1 MANPADWDLGENNRF
16 VIQRRLGQGGFGV
29 VYRAYDKKRDQVVA
43 LKTLRRMEPE
53 GLYRFK
59 REFRILADILH
70 PNLVV
75 LYELLSEREEWFFTM
90 ELIDG
95 VSILEHSRG
104 GIRAFS
110 PDSSP
115 EWLTPRPIDF
125 PTQDSDLPTIEKLDD
140 SQTQVISPKVPDKI
154 PTPPSS
160 VHIDRLRES
169 FRQLAGALCALH
181 EAGVVHRDIKPSNVL
196 VARDGRVVLLD
207 FGLALELSSEDLAQ
221 TVQMAGTPAYI
232 APEQAEGGLTSA
244 AGDWYCVGVMLYEA
258 LTGRMPYAGSMI
270 DVLNAKRTQ
279 DPVPP
284 QEIVSGLPEDLCL
297 LCQDLMHRD
306 PKARPTGQQ
315 ILDRFGGAHAGDRQK
330 IAREASGQRDRPFV
344 GRKSHLHA
352 LDEAFEAA
360 RQGRAGV
367 VHIRGRSGMGKSSL
381 VRRFLQKLRQREP
394 DVVLV
399 AGRCYE
405 REIVPYKG
413 VDSLIDDLS
422 RFLQRL
428 PAAEAEKFMPR
439 DVSALSR
446 LFPVLRQV
454 ESVTS
459 ARGRMPDVLDP
470 QELRRRG
477 FAALRELLARL
488 ADRMS
493 VVLFVDDLQWSDLDS
508 VALLAE
514 LMQPPDPP
522 PLLLIL
528 SYRSEEFEGNPV
540 IQKLR
545 AAGADPTVSAS
556 VTDLEVVE
564 LDEAEARTLAAELI
578 ERVPKSAG
586 IHADIIAKES
596 GGHPLFL
603 DELVRH
609 AGLDEGAAEKS
620 SPSEATLD
628 EMIHARVNALPEAAR
643 KLLEAGAVA
652 GKPIKLEVVARAAG
666 VSKDSNEILRH
677 LTGAHLMRTRTSRE
691 TQMVETYHDRIRETV
706 TSYLA
711 PIALKATHSS
721 LALALQEL
729 DEDEPEA
736 LAIHFREAG
745 EHAEAARYAVLA
757 AGRAEEALAFDQAA
771 QFYKLALDLRQAQ
784 GEEARTLQAKL
795 GGALANAGRGA
806 EAANAYLAAASGAQ
820 PEQVLD
826 LERRAAEQLL
836 ISGHVDDG
844 LAVLRRVLS
853 MVGMRL
859 SKTPRGALLSLLLR
873 RAWIR
878 MRGLGFRERTTSEI
892 SAEDLR
898 RVDTSWSVAIGLGM
912 SEPIQGAEFQG
923 RHLLLALRA
932 GELTRVT
939 RATAV
944 EVGYSAQPGMKNY
957 ARVKKLIDHTMA
969 LSKRANTPYTTGLA
983 LLNKGIA
990 GLLCGR
996 FLEGKECSGQAET
1009 ILREQCTGVTWELD
1023 TAQLFGLFCMLW
1035 RGDYGEMLLRYNNCK
1050 KQAEDRGDLY
1060 FLSWLRPR
1068 CSYVLSL
1075 AANDPE
1081 RAEEEERIGIAAWP
1095 RREFDL
1101 LRYEDTFVQTDIFLY
1116 KNQPL
1121 EAWNF
1126 LESQWPALSRSL
1138 VLRIQIIF
1146 IEAQILRARSLLAL
1160 AAGEQKH
1167 KKMSVQR
1174 VLSLVDDCA
1183 RKLDDQKAPWA
1194 SALALHFRACAAATR
1209 GNDRDALE
1217 LIATAEKGLA
1227 EAHLAPYA
1235 MAARRRRGEM
1245 IGGDEGEALIQ
1256 SADMTL
1262 ASLPVKNPAR
1272 VTEWLAPGK
1281 WTRR

>member
-1 MANPADWDLGENNRF
+1 MPQPADWDLGENNRF
-16 VIQRRLGQGGFGV
+16 AIQRRLGQGGFGV
-29 VYRAYDKKRDQVVA
+29 VYRAYDKKREQVVA
-43 LKTLRRMEPE
+43 LKTLRRMDPE

-75 LYELLSEREEWFFTM
+75 LYELLSERDDWFFTM
-90 ELIDG
+90 ELVDG
-95 VSILEHSRG
+95 VSILEYVRG
-104 GIRAFS
+104 GVRAAN

-115 EWLTPRPIDF
+115 DWLTPRPADF
-125 PTQDSDLPTIEKLDD
+125 PLQNVEPPTLDTLNGAHTQE
-140 SQTQVISPKVPDKI
+140 ISPRKSEGVGV
-154 PTPPSS
+154 PPSP
-160 VHIDRLRES
+160 VRIDRLRES

-232 APEQAEGGLTSA
+232 APEQAAGGLTSA

-258 LTGRMPYAGSMI
+258 LTGRMPFAGSMI

-279 DPVPP
+279 DPAPP
-284 QEIVSGLPEDLCL
+284 QEIVSGLPEDLCK
-297 LCQDLMHRD
+297 LCQDLLQRD
-306 PKARPTGQQ
+306 PKARPMGQQ
-315 ILDRFGGAHAGDRQK
+315 TLTLLGGPHAGTRQK
-330 IAREASGQRDRPFV
+330 SARDAPGQRDRPFV
-344 GRKSHLHA
+344 GRKSHLHS

-367 VHIRGRSGMGKSSL
+367 VHIRGRSGMGKSTL
-381 VRRFLQKLRQREP
+381 VRRFLEKLRQREP

-428 PAAEAEKFMPR
+428 PATEAEKFMPR

-454 ESVTS
+454 DSVTA
-459 ARGRMPDVLDP
+459 ARGRMPDVVDP

-528 SYRSEEFEGNPV
+528 CYRSEEAEGNPV
-540 IQKLR
+540 IQKLC
-545 AAGADPTVSAS
+545 AAGADPASAAS
-556 VTDLEVVE
+556 VTDLQVVE
-564 LDEAEARTLAAELI
+564 LDEEEARALAVELI
-578 ERVPKSAG
+578 ERIPMSAG
-586 IHADIIAKES
+586 IHANAIAKES

-609 AGLDEGAAEKS
+609 AGLDEGTGVKTGPA
-620 SPSEATLD
+620 EATLE
-628 EMIHARVNALPEAAR
+628 EMIHARVNTLPEPAR
-643 KLLEAGAVA
+643 RLLEAGAVA
-652 GKPIKLEVVARAAG
+652 GKPIRLEVVARAAG

-677 LTGAHLMRTRTSRE
+677 LTGAHLMRTRTARE
-691 TQMVETYHDRIRETV
+691 TQMVESYHDRIRETV
-706 TSYLA
+706 TSHLTLEE
-711 PIALKATHSS
+711 LKTTHHS

-729 DEDEPEA
+729 GEDEPEA
-736 LAIHFREAG
+736 LAIHFREGG
-745 EHAEAARYAVLA
+745 EPAQAARYAVLA
-757 AGRAEEALAFDQAA
+757 AARAEEALAFDQAA
-771 QFYKLALDLRQAQ
+771 QLYKFALDLHQAQ
-784 GEEARTLQAKL
+784 GEEARTLQTKL

-806 EAANAYLAAASGAQ
+806 EAANAYLAAARGA
-820 PEQVLD
+820 PPDQVLD

-859 SKTPRGALLSLLLR
+859 SKTPRGALISLLFR

-878 MRGLGFRERTTSEI
+878 LRGLGFRERSVSEI

-898 RVDTSWSVAIGLGM
+898 KVDTCWSVAIGLGM

-932 GELTRVT
+932 GELTRVA
-939 RATAV
+939 RALAV
-944 EVGYSAQPGMKNY
+944 ETGYSAQPGGFSH
-957 ARVKKLIDHTMA
+957 ARTQGLIARTLE
-969 LSKRANTPYTTGLA
+969 LSKRANAPYTTGLA
-983 LLNKGIA
+983 ILNKGIA
-990 GLLCGR
+990 GMLGGR
-996 FLEGKECSGQAET
+996 FSEGKECAGQAET

-1023 TAQLFGLFCMLW
+1023 TAQLFGFFCMLW
-1035 RGDYGEMLLRYNNCK
+1035 RGDYGEMLQRYNVCR

-1060 FLSWLRPR
+1060 LLSWLRPR
-1068 CSYVLSL
+1068 ISYVLAL
-1075 AANDPE
+1075 AADDPQ
-1081 RAEEEERIGIAAWP
+1081 RAEEEERIGIAGWP

-1101 LRYEDTFVQTDIFLY
+1101 LRYEDVFVQTDIHLY
-1116 KNQPL
+1116 KNQPQA
-1121 EAWNF
+1121 AWDF
-1126 LESQWPALSRSL
+1126 LSGQWPALSRSL

-1160 AAGEQKH
+1160 AAGEQPSQKI
-1167 KKMSVQR
+1167 SVSHM
-1174 VLSLVDDCA
+1174 LSMVDGCA
-1183 RKLDDQKAPWA
+1183 RKLERQKAPWA
-1194 SALALHFRACAAATR
+1194 GILATHFRACTAATQ
-1209 GNDRDALE
+1209 GNDRAALK
-1217 LIATAEKGLA
+1217 LIAAAEKGFG
-1227 EAHLAPYA
+1227 EVHMAPWA
-1235 MAARRRRGEM
+1235 MAARRRRGQLV
-1245 IGGDEGEALIQ
+1245 GGDEGAALIL
-1256 SADMTL
+1256 SADATL
-1262 ASLPVKNPAR
+1262 RGLPVKNPAR
-1272 VTEWLAPGK
+1272 VMEWLAPGK
-1281 WTRR
+1281 WQGR